1 MAWISQINVLRLY
14 YIIITQKTNDMTKY
28 MLIARLNK
36 RYDIVTV
43 RSSKEYVERIKRA
56 CEKLDKVKTYEI
68 IVMGNEN

>member
-1 MAWISQINVLRLY
+1 
-14 YIIITQKTNDMTKY
+14 MTKY
-28 MLIARLNK
+28 MLVARLNK

-43 RSSKEYVERIKRA
+43 RSSKEYVERIKRT